1 MSPSGRLPKPAAGAL
16 SPVIAKLSR
25 LSPLEDEAVSLL
37 NGLDRLSRHSG
48 GGALAREGEAPPP
61 GFLISGWAARVRR
74 LPDGRRQI
82 LGLLV
87 PGDVLGVSVRLRPL
101 DLCDV
106 VALTPAEL
114 VGAGAMVAALNDGG
128 RPLPGLAEAVH
139 LSLAL
144 EEQRLLDQIMRLGRR
159 NAAERICDLL
169 LELRDRMVLAAQ
181 GDLHRFPMPLTQ
193 EAVADVTALSIVHVN
208 RVLQQLRRENLLEL
222 RNGEAQLRRPDLL
235 AERAGRPPL
244 REPPAAPA
252 RTSDGLSR

>member
-1 MSPSGRLPKPAAGAL
+1 MSPSGRMPRPPAGAL
-16 SPVIAKLSR
+16 SPAIAKLSR
-25 LSPLEDEAVSLL
+25 LSPLEDEAVGLL
-37 NGLDRLSRHSG
+37 NRLDRLSRHPG
-48 GGALAREGEAPPP
+48 GAALAREGEAPPP

-87 PGDVLGVSVRLRPL
+87 PGDALGLSARIRPL

-114 VGAGAMVAALNDGG
+114 VGAGAMIATLNDEA

-144 EEQRLLDQIMRLGRR
+144 DEQRLLDQIMRLGRR

-169 LELRDRMVLAAQ
+169 LELRDRLAFAGQ
-181 GDLHRFPMPLTQ
+181 GDERRFPMPLTQ

-208 RVLQQLRRENLLEL
+208 RVLQQLRREGLLEL
-222 RNGEAQLRRPDLL
+222 RNGEAQLHRPELL
-235 AERAGRPPL
+235 AERAGRPPP
-244 REPPAAPA
+244 RGAPA
-252 RTSDGLSR
+252 PRRPEPRTP